1 MTYRVVQWTT
11 GNVGERS
18 VRAITSRPDL
28 ELVGCY
34 AWSDDKVG
42 RDVGELSGIDPV
54 GVLATNDVDALFALK
69 PDCVVYNP
77 MWSNTD
83 ELVRIL
89 SAGINVVSTAAFIT
103 GGKSPEDQARIA
115 AACDEGGSS
124 MFGTGISPGF
134 IEMIAMVSAGAC
146 DRVDKITIFE
156 QADTTMY
163 DSPATEIAAG
173 FAEPI
178 DNPNLSSLAAS
189 GTAVFGEAVAMLGDA
204 IGVTFD
210 EIVCESQFS
219 QTTEDVVMESWT
231 IKAGHVAGMIVSW
244 QGRVAGRTIVEL
256 HMKWRKGW
264 TLEPDLPIDELGHKI
279 VIEGQPMITT
289 RIDFLPPPD
298 FPAQT
303 FADFMKLGHIMTA
316 VPAVN
321 AIPSVVAAPPG
332 IVTYNDIKLPLP
344 YGYVPR

>member
-1 MTYRVVQWTT
+1 MQWTT

-18 VRAITSRPDL
+18 VRAITTRPDL

-42 RDVGELSGIDPV
+42 RDAGELAGIEPV
-54 GVLATNDVDALFALK
+54 GVLATNDVDALLALK

-89 SAGINVVSTAAFIT
+89 SAGVNVVSTAAFIT
-103 GGKSPEDQARIA
+103 GGKSPEEQRRIA
-115 AACDEGGSS
+115 DACEAGGSS

-134 IEMIAMVSAGAC
+134 IEFVAIAAAGVC
-146 DRVDKITIFE
+146 DRIDKLTIFE
-156 QADTTMY
+156 AADTTMY
-163 DSPATEIAAG
+163 DSPATEIKAG
-173 FAEPI
+173 FSMPI
-178 DNPNLSSLAAS
+178 DDPNLPAMAAD

-204 IGVTFD
+204 LGVTFD

-244 QGRVAGRTIVEL
+244 QGRVGGRTVVEL
-256 HMKWRKGW
+256 QMKWRKGW

-298 FPAQT
+298 FQAQT
-303 FADFMKLGHIMTA
+303 FADFMKLGHIMTSI
-316 VPAVN
+316 PAIN

-332 IVTYNDIKLPLP
+332 IVTYNDIPLPLP
-344 YGYVPR
+344 SGWVPR